1 MKTYLRPL
9 QFKSCSM
16 RDLFVSEVRK
26 EKQTRKNWEPG
37 SFHVFHPVDRGRF
50 LSNCLVLLLVFDSL
64 NFKME
69 ADDLGE
75 LCVSLCFRPI
85 SGRLIVTVTKIRGL
99 PKATADRTGKLLQA
113 PTKALISKSKN
124 RITVKVKLYAEKTTY
139 NSLINKW

>member
-1 MKTYLRPL
+1 MLGKVIPNIFFESSLLSVLNSRGGKMRDPGNEVKLFLLSCSGRIFPLNMFLSPIGDPNYGEETVLQPFQLRFVWQITVKTYLRPL

-64 NFKME
+64 KF
-69 ADDLGE
+69 
-75 LCVSLCFRPI
+75 
-85 SGRLIVTVTKIRGL
+85 
-99 PKATADRTGKLLQA
+99 
-113 PTKALISKSKN
+113 
-124 RITVKVKLYAEKTTY
+124 
-139 NSLINKW
+139 